1 MLAGSD
7 ARAVAGFT
15 SIDLD
20 PKMPQT
26 ISHYCQK
33 CLAANPLGQEF
44 CARCGTRLMIVVEP
58 SSLRFEVGSGGLSTD
73 EHLLERI
80 SAAENRVARL
90 ADRLERSLDLLL
102 RYAQNAYFDRSL
114 VRALVNLL
122 TEDGVV
128 QTDRLE
134 RLWSERCQRDAVE
147 QEENVHRDQL
157 RLRILARDDASN
169 GQEESSPPPPMPGR
183 RVFEDL
189 VNEGFLLIEDK
200 QTAQGI
206 IKLQRAAEIA
216 NENAALNLFIGEHFF
231 RRGKS
236 KLARGYLAKAHAAL
250 PDDLRVSLLL
260 GLTCADDG
268 EVELAKDLLSSA
280 NAQGGSS
287 FAGHYGL
294 GWLFVAEKN
303 WRRALGEFKRA
314 LTVRPSPEAHY
325 VLGCLYYE
333 LNRDTLAL
341 RHLRKATKMDGGYT
355 EAFYLLSQTYER
367 MGRKELAELALKKA
381 CGRLVRPA
389 VRDQESA
396 SVDAE
401 VPAPVRKA
409 GALFQVRKSGTPRLM
424 AGIDK
429 RLANALREDA
439 LQAFKLSNEQS
450 H

>member
-1 MLAGSD
+1 M
-7 ARAVAGFT
+7 R
-15 SIDLD
+15 
-20 PKMPQT
+20 PT

-44 CARCGTRLMIVVEP
+44 CARCGTRLMIIVEP
-58 SSLRFEVGSGGLSTD
+58 SSSRFEAGTTGLSTD

-90 ADRLERSLDLLL
+90 AERLERSLDLLL

-122 TEDGVV
+122 SEDGVI
-128 QTDRLE
+128 QTERLE
-134 RLWSERCQRDAVE
+134 KLWSERCQRDAVE
-147 QEENVHRDQL
+147 QEENVHRDEL
-157 RLRILARDDASN
+157 RLKILARPNEAN
-169 GQEESSPPPPMPGR
+169 QQIQLLEKKAFEE
-183 RVFEDL
+183 L

-200 QTAQGI
+200 QVTQGI
-206 IKLQRAAEIA
+206 TKLQQAAEIS

-236 KLARGYLAKAHAAL
+236 KLARTYLAKAHDAL
-250 PDDLRVSLLL
+250 PHDVRISLLL

-268 EVELAKDLLSSA
+268 EVELAKDLLSNA

-333 LNRDTLAL
+333 LNRDTLAV
-341 RHLRKATKMDGGYT
+341 RHLRKATKMDAAYT
-355 EAFYLLSQTYER
+355 EAFYLLAQAYER
-367 MGRKELAELALKKA
+367 SGRKELAQEAL
-381 CGRLVRPA
+381 
-389 VRDQESA
+389 E
-396 SVDAE
+396 
-401 VPAPVRKA
+401 KA
-409 GALFQVRKSGTPRLM
+409 GVDLSDDSPIRYRRNAPLFQVTKT
-424 AGIDK
+424 K
-429 RLANALREDA
+429 RLISGVDRRLAQALREDA
-439 LQAFKLSNEQS
+439 LGAFKVTDQQS

>member
-1 MLAGSD
+1 M
-7 ARAVAGFT
+7 R
-15 SIDLD
+15 
-20 PKMPQT
+20 PT

-44 CARCGTRLMIVVEP
+44 CARCGTRLMIIVEP
-58 SSLRFEVGSGGLSTD
+58 SASRFESGSAGLSTD

-90 ADRLERSLDLLL
+90 AERLERSLDLLL

-122 TEDGVV
+122 ADDGVV
-128 QTDRLE
+128 QTERLE
-134 RLWSERCQRDAVE
+134 KLWSERCQRDAVE
-147 QEENVHRDQL
+147 QEENVHRDEL
-157 RLRILARDDASN
+157 RLKILDRADALATAVDLPV
-169 GQEESSPPPPMPGR
+169 GQVNTADKQVETVDKREFEE
-183 RVFEDL
+183 L
-189 VNEGFLLIEDK
+189 VNEGFILIEDK
-200 QTAQGI
+200 QVTQGI
-206 IKLQRAAEIA
+206 TKLQRAAELVQ
-216 NENAALNLFIGEHFF
+216 ENAALNLFIGEHFF

-236 KLARGYLAKAHAAL
+236 KLARTYLAKAHAAL
-250 PDDLRVSLLL
+250 PNDVRISLLL

-268 EVELAKDLLSSA
+268 EVELAKDLLSNA

-314 LTVRPSPEAHY
+314 LTVRPSPEAHF

-333 LNRDTLAL
+333 LNRDTLAV
-341 RHLRKATKMDGGYT
+341 RHLRKATKMDAAYK
-355 EAFYLLSQTYER
+355 EAFYLLAQAYDR
-367 MGRKELAELALKKA
+367 MGRKELAQQALAKA
-381 CGRLVRPA
+381 SGPVDLSPT
-389 VRDQESA
+389 SA
-396 SVDAE
+396 TRT
-401 VPAPVRKA
+401 RKNVQ
-409 GALFQVRKSGTPRLM
+409 LFRGTKAGTPRLM

-429 RLANALREDA
+429 RIADALREDA
-439 LQAFKLSNEQS
+439 LQAFKISNQQS

>member
-1 MLAGSD
+1 MA
-7 ARAVAGFT
+7 
-15 SIDLD
+15 
-20 PKMPQT
+20 PT

-44 CARCGTRLMIVVEP
+44 CTRCGTRLMIVVEP
-58 SSLRFEVGSGGLSTD
+58 TSSRYEVGAAGLSTD

-80 SAAENRVARL
+80 SAAETRVARL
-90 ADRLERSLDLLL
+90 AERLERSLDLLL

-122 TEDGVV
+122 AEDGVV
-128 QTDRLE
+128 QTERLE
-134 RLWSERCQRDAVE
+134 RLWTERCQKDAVE
-147 QEENVHRDQL
+147 QEENVHRDEL
-157 RLRILARDDASN
+157 RLRILAGGAVT
-169 GQEESSPPPPMPGR
+169 EKKA
-183 RVFEDL
+183 FEQL

-200 QTAQGI
+200 HVTQGI
-206 IKLQRAAEIA
+206 TKLQRAADIA
-216 NENAALNLFIGEHFF
+216 EENAALNLFIGEHFF

-250 PDDLRVSLLL
+250 PDDVRVALLL

-268 EVELAKDLLSSA
+268 EVELAKVLLSSA

-333 LNRDTLAL
+333 LNRNALAV
-341 RHLRKATKMDGGYT
+341 RHLRKATRMDSGYT
-355 EAFYLLSQTYER
+355 EAFHLLAQAYER
-367 MGRKELAELALKKA
+367 MGRTELAQQALEKALDSAAPSIGEHELTSPVARARKT
-381 CGRLVRPA
+381 
-389 VRDQESA
+389 
-396 SVDAE
+396 
-401 VPAPVRKA
+401 AP
-409 GALFQVRKSGTPRLM
+409 LFHPRKSGPPRLL
-424 AGIDK
+424 AGANK
-429 RLANALREDA
+429 RIVEALREDA
-439 LQAFKLSNEQS
+439 LQAFKLSNQPS

>member
-1 MLAGSD
+1 M
-7 ARAVAGFT
+7 R
-15 SIDLD
+15 
-20 PKMPQT
+20 PT

-44 CARCGTRLMIVVEP
+44 CARCGTRLMIIVEP
-58 SSLRFEVGSGGLSTD
+58 SSSRFESGTTGLSTD

-90 ADRLERSLDLLL
+90 AERLERSLDLLL

-122 TEDGVV
+122 SEDGVI
-128 QTDRLE
+128 QTERLE
-134 RLWSERCQRDAVE
+134 KLWSERCQRDAVE
-147 QEENVHRDQL
+147 QEENVHRDEL
-157 RLRILARDDASN
+157 RLKILARPDEAS
-169 GQEESSPPPPMPGR
+169 QQVQMLEKKAFEE
-183 RVFEDL
+183 L

-200 QTAQGI
+200 QVTQGI
-206 IKLQRAAEIA
+206 TKLQQAAELS
-216 NENAALNLFIGEHFF
+216 NENATLNLFIGEHFF

-236 KLARGYLAKAHAAL
+236 KLARTYLAKAHAAL
-250 PDDLRVSLLL
+250 PNDVRISLLL

-333 LNRDTLAL
+333 LNRDTLAV
-341 RHLRKATKMDGGYT
+341 RHLRKATKMDAAYT
-355 EAFYLLSQTYER
+355 EAFYLLAQAYER
-367 MGRKELAELALKKA
+367 SGQKELAQEAL
-381 CGRLVRPA
+381 
-389 VRDQESA
+389 Q
-396 SVDAE
+396 
-401 VPAPVRKA
+401 KA
-409 GALFQVRKSGTPRLM
+409 GIDLSDDSPIRNRRNAPLFQVITKT
-424 AGIDK
+424 K
-429 RLANALREDA
+429 RLISGVDRRLAQALREDA
-439 LQAFKLSNEQS
+439 LHAFVNQRSN
-450 H
+450 

>member
-1 MLAGSD
+1 
-7 ARAVAGFT
+7 
-15 SIDLD
+15 
-20 PKMPQT
+20 MP

-58 SSLRFEVGSGGLSTD
+58 SSTRYEVGSAGLSTD

-80 SAAENRVARL
+80 SAAENRVGRL

-122 TEDGVV
+122 AEDGVV
-128 QTDRLE
+128 QTERLE

-147 QEENVHRDQL
+147 QEENVHRDEL
-157 RLRILARDDASN
+157 RLRILSPAEASEKQVDAPDKRAF
-169 GQEESSPPPPMPGR
+169 EE
-183 RVFEDL
+183 L

-200 QTAQGI
+200 QITQGI
-206 IKLQRAAEIA
+206 TKLQRAAEIA
-216 NENAALNLFIGEHFF
+216 HENAALNLFIGEHFF

-236 KLARGYLAKAHAAL
+236 KLARTYLAKAHAAL
-250 PDDLRVSLLL
+250 PNDVRISLLL

-268 EVELAKDLLSSA
+268 EVELAKDLLSNA

-333 LNRDTLAL
+333 LNRDTLAV
-341 RHLRKATKMDGGYT
+341 RHLRKATKMDAGYV
-355 EAFYLLSQTYER
+355 EAFYLLGQAYER
-367 MGRKELAELALKKA
+367 TGRKDLAQQAF
-381 CGRLVRPA
+381 
-389 VRDQESA
+389 S
-396 SVDAE
+396 
-401 VPAPVRKA
+401 KA
-409 GALFQVRKSGTPRLM
+409 GVVDSPDNSAAIRNRRSVPLFQVTKTRRLISGADR
-424 AGIDK
+424 
-429 RLANALREDA
+429 RLAEALREDA
-439 LQAFKLSNEQS
+439 LGAFKAVDQRS

>member
-1 MLAGSD
+1 
-7 ARAVAGFT
+7 
-15 SIDLD
+15 
-20 PKMPQT
+20 MPT

-58 SSLRFEVGSGGLSTD
+58 TSARYEVGSASLSSD

-80 SAAENRVARL
+80 SAAETRVARL

-122 TEDGVV
+122 AEDGVV
-128 QTDRLE
+128 QTERLE
-134 RLWSERCQRDAVE
+134 RLWSERCQHDAVE
-147 QEENVHRDQL
+147 QEQNVHRDEL
-157 RLRILARDDASN
+157 RSQILSPSN
-169 GQEESSPPPPMPGR
+169 EPNKKAFEE
-183 RVFEDL
+183 L

-200 QTAQGI
+200 QVAQGI
-206 IKLQRAAEIA
+206 AKLQRAAEMGG
-216 NENAALNLFIGEHFF
+216 ENAALNLFIGEHFF

-250 PDDLRVSLLL
+250 PNDRRISLLL

-268 EVELAKDLLSSA
+268 EVELAKDLLSDV

-303 WRRALGEFKRA
+303 WRRALGEFKQA

-333 LNRDTLAL
+333 LNRDALAV
-341 RHLRKATKMDGGYT
+341 RHLRKAIRMDARYV
-355 EAFYLLSQTYER
+355 EAFHLLAQIYDR
-367 MGRKELAELALKKA
+367 MGRPELAEQ
-381 CGRLVRPA
+381 VRQKTSGAPP
-389 VRDQESA
+389 
-396 SVDAE
+396 
-401 VPAPVRKA
+401 PAPEEQELTS
-409 GALFQVRKSGTPRLM
+409 GAKRVGKTSPLFHPRKSGTPRLLVG
-424 AGIDK
+424 ADK
-429 RLANALREDA
+429 RIINALREDA
-439 LQAFKLSNEQS
+439 LQAFKLTDQQS